1 MQSVRPAEERMA
13 YMKPVYKR
21 VLVKISGE
29 ALAGDTKFGLNDETI
44 DGIVANV
51 KKLHDMGVEVAI
63 VVGGGNFWR
72 GAKNANMDR
81 TRSDH
86 VGMLA
91 TVMNSLA
98 LADGLEKQG
107 LIVRVQTA
115 IEMRQIAEPYVRNR
129 ATRHLEKGRVVI
141 FGCGTGNPFFTTDT
155 AAALRA
161 VEIGA
166 DVILL
171 AKNVDAVYD
180 SDPKLNPNAK
190 RFDSISYIDVLNKGL
205 GVMDT
210 TATSLCMDNKIAIH
224 VFGIHEPENLVKAV
238 CGEKI
243 GTIITA
249 G

>member
-1 MQSVRPAEERMA
+1 MEPI
-13 YMKPVYKR
+13 YKR
-21 VLVKISGE
+21 VLVKVSGE
-29 ALAGDTKFGLNDETI
+29 ALAGDNKTGLNDATI
-44 DGIVANV
+44 TNICSNI
-51 KKLHDMGVEVAI
+51 KKLRDLGVDVAV

-72 GAKNANMDR
+72 GAKNTNMDR

-86 VGMLA
+86 IGMLA

-98 LADGLEKQG
+98 FADGLEQQG
-107 LIVRVQTA
+107 LDVRVQTA
-115 IEMRQIAEPYVRNR
+115 IEMRQIAEPYIRNK
-129 ATRHLEKGRVVI
+129 AVRHLEKGRVVI

-180 SDPKLNPNAK
+180 SDPKINPDAK
-190 RFDSISYIDVLNKGL
+190 KIENISYIDVLNKGL

-224 VFGIHEPENLVKAV
+224 VFGIKEPENLVKAV

-243 GTIITA
+243 GTIIN
-249 G
+249 

>member
-1 MQSVRPAEERMA
+1 
-13 YMKPVYKR
+13 
-21 VLVKISGE
+21 
-29 ALAGDTKFGLNDETI
+29 
-44 DGIVANV
+44 
-51 KKLHDMGVEVAI
+51 MGVEIAV

-86 VGMLA
+86 MGMLA

-98 LADGLEKQG
+98 LGDGLEKQG
-107 LIVRVQTA
+107 LTVRVQTA

-129 ATRHLEKGRVVI
+129 AIRHLEKGRVVI

-180 SDPKLNPNAK
+180 SDPKINPDAK
-190 RFDSISYIDVLNKGL
+190 KFDTIPYIDVLNKGL

-224 VFGIHEPENLVKAV
+224 VFGIKEPDNLVRAV

-243 GTIITA
+243 GTIIS
-249 G
+249 